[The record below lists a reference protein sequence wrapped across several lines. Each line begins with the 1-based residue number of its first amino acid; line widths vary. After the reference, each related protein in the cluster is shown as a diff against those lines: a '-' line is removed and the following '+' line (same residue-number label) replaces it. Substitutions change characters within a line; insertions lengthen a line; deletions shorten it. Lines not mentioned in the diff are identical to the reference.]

1 MQGAG
6 VIHGDSVG
14 AAELLLPA
22 VEGEHSRKWQ
32 ACRAISAPAAASP
45 SHTSISNPRSTS
57 PSSPPP
63 TRSQIGYIRRRPE
76 IIVDRQPMDVAATLR
91 DNGCHS
97 TEHEVEFH
105 PARVGMGPRVML
117 RVTCL
122 NQRKKVMDEFQ
133 AVVPCKHEGHE
144 EPEGGIRAQGHQG
157 EFYSSMT
164 MADLA
169 AGLQNIF
176 FERNKGWQQNALP
189 VLRYYGKAVDGS
201 KQGEDVFKYYRGEGL
216 YQDKISIELDV
227 KPFVEELT
235 PEQEAAKHAISTV
248 VSEVLISMANM

>member
-6 VIHGDSVG
+6 AIRRDSVG

-22 VEGEHSRKWQ
+22 VEGAHSRKFLLLLQ
-32 ACRAISAPAAASP
+32 HRYSTPP
-45 SHTSISNPRSTS
+45 SDSRSTS
-57 PSSPPP
+57 PLLPN
-63 TRSQIGYIRRRPE
+63 TRSQIGYVRRRPE
-76 IIVDRQPMDVAATLR
+76 IIVDRHPMDVAATLR

-144 EPEGGIRAQGHQG
+144 EPEGGIRAQGHLG
-157 EFYSSMT
+157 DFYSSMT

-189 VLRYYGKAVDGS
+189 VLRYYGKSVDGS

-248 VSEVLISMANM
+248 VSEVMISVANM